1 MPGLLIWLTNCYGC
15 SVVDSPSQVKKRDYM
30 NAHRGWSASG
40 ASKIFGTVLAALR
53 SIQGVSQRDLADL
66 SGGSVSF
73 SHLRALE
80 SGERWPTDKTL
91 INLAAQLGAREISPA
106 FLIQARDKLESLVPR
121 MQRAPGD
128 TEDEM
133 STAEAICDWLVEVAT
148 PAPFDVVRSRGLHQF
163 ATVTWVAS
171 EHESRTF
178 EVIRVGPSSGWR
190 VVLGGCPPNVPQ
202 GTPRRNSEPLE
213 LPTSPRKPQPCA
225 LLGTTRPRGCSLW
238 PISLKISTWLSLTHK
253 PLSMPRCLR
262 ATFWRYPVTR
272 SRAT

>member
-148 PAPFDVVRSRGLHQF
+148 PAPFDVVRSIGLHQF

-213 LPTSPRKPQPCA
+213 LPTSPAETPA
-225 LLGTTRPRGCSLW
+225 LRTARNDKTERLLALADQLEDLDLVIAYTQALVDAQMLTRDILE
-238 PISLKISTWLSLTHK
+238 ISGDEK
-253 PLSMPRCLR
+253 R
-262 ATFWRYPVTR
+262 
-272 SRAT
+272 